1 VNKKAIMI
9 PTWTSVIGRALDR
22 VADWIIDAAEESGRP
37 YVWLSSAVAALTIM
51 LGLLVLCGC

>member
-1 VNKKAIMI
+1 MI